1 MKYLYI
7 LILSFLVGCAQQ
19 TALTGGEKDINAP
32 ILMVDSTKEIRNF
45 DQSSILLKFNENVQ
59 FIDGNKGF
67 ITNPEIKNVE
77 AIQDKRNLEIKW
89 KDSLT
94 SNTTYSFLFLN
105 SIADITES
113 NKISSF
119 NYIISTGDYLDSGSI
134 SGQVFKYPEKNIL
147 ENSLVKLV
155 SVSNSDFCYKT
166 YSNKNGEF
174 KIDNIKNGEYLMY
187 SFIDENDNLLL
198 DTTTEVHGFLLDTIF
213 IKDSSGFKNII
224 NYEALK
230 SASLDK
236 VKFNDLGHLE
246 LDFNTPIDSCTVI
259 DITTNKT
266 YFSNRIIN
274 KHHFYFS
281 DTLKKHTVIISSP
294 NKFYDTLR
302 VAVDLKTAVNSKL
315 SYKKYEEKT
324 LESKFGYTLDFNQFI
339 KGFDSSLIKIMA
351 DSINI
356 NSSFKYSENYLTI
369 LPMEEHKNYKMTLF
383 PGSIDGLKKSKEDTS
398 TVNFSLIQDD
408 DLSSLE
414 LNVFNLPFKNSI
426 LQILK
431 NEEVVK
437 QFNIN
442 GEKLDTTILRCY
454 PGDYKIK
461 IVADLDGNGYWSK
474 GDLVNRILP
483 EPIFIY
489 QEVIKLKKNWTLNIQ
504 WDFTKED

>member
-1 MKYLYI
+1 MKYLCI
-7 LILSFLVGCAQQ
+7 FILSFLVGCAQQ
-19 TALTGGEKDINAP
+19 TSLTGGEKDIKAP
-32 ILMVDSTKEIRNF
+32 VLLTDSTKEIINF
-45 DQSSILLKFNENVQ
+45 NQSSILLEFDENIQFTETNE
-59 FIDGNKGF
+59 GL
-67 ITNPEIKNVE
+67 ITNPEIKDIEV
-77 AIQDKRNLEIKW
+77 IQEKNYLDIKW
-89 KDSLT
+89 EDSLI
-94 SNTTYSFLFLN
+94 SKTTYSFLFLN

-113 NKISSF
+113 NKIIDF
-119 NYIISTGDYLDSGSI
+119 NYIISTGNYLDSGKI
-134 SGQVFKYPEKNIL
+134 SGQVVKYPEKDIL

-155 SVSNSDFCYKT
+155 DITNSDFSYRT

-187 SFIDENDNLLL
+187 SFMDDNDNLLL
-198 DTTTEVHGFLLDTIF
+198 DTTTEVHGFILDTIF
-213 IKDSSGFKNII
+213 IRDSSGFRNII

-230 SASLDK
+230 SVSLDK
-236 VKFNDLGHLE
+236 VLFNNLSHLE
-246 LDFNTPIDSCTVI
+246 LEFNTPIDSCTII

-266 YFSNRIIN
+266 YHSNRIIN

-281 DTLKKHTVIISSP
+281 DTLKKHTIIISSP
-294 NKFYDTLR
+294 NNFYDTLR
-302 VAVDLKTAVNSKL
+302 VAVDLKKTISSKL
-315 SYKKYEEKT
+315 SFKKYEDNI
-324 LESKFGYTLDFNQFI
+324 LESKLGYTLDFNQYI
-339 KGFDSSLIKIMA
+339 KGFNSSLIKITA
-351 DSINI
+351 DSINV
-356 NSSFKYSENYLTI
+356 NSRLEFSENYLTI
-369 LPMEEHKNYKMTLF
+369 FPLEKYEKYKMTLF
-383 PGSIDGLKKSKEDTS
+383 PNSIDGLKKSKEDTS

-489 QEVIKLKKNWTLNIQ
+489 QEVLKLKKNWILNIQ